1 MEATLDRLT
10 AENPAVETKAARV
23 AYCYEPELDVLR
35 FCAFL
40 AVFGFHALPADYGG
54 LAARWGHA
62 IPMLLRATREAMSFG
77 VCLFFV
83 LSSYLIT
90 KLLTMERAATGGIS
104 LKNFYVRRI
113 LRIWPLYVG
122 FLLLMW
128 AISGPRLNHFA
139 PIEPGRLLAFLFF
152 SGNIY
157 VGLFGFSG
165 SGILP
170 LWTVSIEEQFY
181 IVWPAV
187 ARRGRVSVERAA
199 WGVIAISVAAVCLL
213 ARYSSNPTHVLW
225 TSSLV
230 QFQFFAFG
238 ALVALR
244 FVEGAPVFGG
254 WARAGM
260 LASGIAL
267 LILAT
272 GRFDIKVVER
282 VPAHLL
288 VVGYEVMAVGVVLVF
303 LAFLGAGRGLRIPAW
318 LTYLGKISYGLYV
331 FHDISLVVC
340 RSVAER
346 YGLSYAARTASAAA
360 MTLGL
365 AMISY
370 RYVEKPFLRMK
381 DRFAVVHGRRA

>member
-1 MEATLDRLT
+1 MEAMLDR
-10 AENPAVETKAARV
+10 PKMETKASRAA
-23 AYCYEPELDVLR
+23 AYYEPELDVLR

-40 AVFGFHALPADYGG
+40 AVFGFHALPADYSD
-54 LAARWGHA
+54 LVPRLGHA

-77 VCLFFV
+77 VCLFFL

-90 KLLTMERAATGGIS
+90 KLLTMERTITGAIS
-104 LKNFYVRRI
+104 LRKFYVRRI

-128 AISGPRLNHFA
+128 AIGGPRLNHFA
-139 PIEPGRLLAFLFF
+139 PIAPGRLLAFLLF

-170 LWTVSIEEQFY
+170 LWTISIEEQFY
-181 IVWPAV
+181 IVWPAI
-187 ARRGRVSVERAA
+187 ARRGSAFVERAA
-199 WGVIAISVAAVCLL
+199 WGVIAISAAAVVLL
-213 ARYSSNPTHVLW
+213 ARYSSNATHVLW

-244 FVEGAPVFGG
+244 YIERSPAFGG
-254 WARAGM
+254 WQRTGM
-260 LASGIAL
+260 FGSGIAL
-267 LILAT
+267 LVLAT

-288 VVGYEVMAVGVVLVF
+288 IVGYEVMAVGVVLIF
-303 LAFLGAGRGLRIPAW
+303 LAFLGAGRGWQIPKS

-340 RSVAER
+340 RSIAER
-346 YGLSYAARTASAAA
+346 YGLNYAVRTASAAA

-370 RYVEKPFLRMK
+370 RYVEKPFLRAK
-381 DRFAVVHGRRA
+381 DRFAVVHTRSG

>member
-1 MEATLDRLT
+1 MEATLERPL
-10 AENPAVETKAARV
+10 VETAA
-23 AYCYEPELDVLR
+23 AGATYCYEPELDVLR

-40 AVFGFHALPADYGG
+40 AVFGFHALPADYSE
-54 LAARWGHA
+54 LAPRMGQAV
-62 IPMLLRATREAMSFG
+62 PMLLRATREAMSFG

-90 KLLTMERAATGGIS
+90 KLLTIERATTGAVD
-104 LKNFYVRRI
+104 LKKFYVRRI

-139 PIEPGRLLAFLFF
+139 GIEPGRLLAFLLF

-181 IVWPAV
+181 ILWPAV
-187 ARRGRVSVERAA
+187 ARKGSAWVERAA

-213 ARYSSNPTHVLW
+213 AMYSSNPTHVLW

-244 FVEGAPVFGG
+244 FVERAPEFGG
-254 WARAGM
+254 WARIGM
-260 LASGIAL
+260 LASGIGL
-267 LILAT
+267 LVLAT

-288 VVGYEVMAVGVVLVF
+288 IVGYEAMAVGVVLIF
-303 LAFLGAGRGLRIPAW
+303 LAFLGAGRDWQIPKW
-318 LTYLGKISYGLYV
+318 LTYLGRISYGLYV
-331 FHDISLVVC
+331 LHDISLVMCKSIAV
-340 RSVAER
+340 R
-346 YGLSYAARTASAAA
+346 YGLNYGVRTACAAA

-365 AMISY
+365 AMLSY
-370 RYVEKPFLRMK
+370 RYVERPFLRLK
-381 DRFAVVHGRRA
+381 DKFAVVHGRSA

>member
-1 MEATLDRLT
+1 MEATLVR
-10 AENPAVETKAARV
+10 PQVETKASGV

-40 AVFGFHALPADYGG
+40 AVFGFHALPADYSDLVPRLGN
-54 LAARWGHA
+54 AV
-62 IPMLLRATREAMSFG
+62 PMLLRATREAMSFG

-90 KLLTMERAATGGIS
+90 KLLTMERATTGAIN

-128 AISGPRLNHFA
+128 AISGSRLNHFA
-139 PIEPGRLLAFLFF
+139 AIEPGRLLAFLLF

-181 IVWPAV
+181 ILWPAV
-187 ARRGRVSVERAA
+187 ARKGSAFVERAA
-199 WGVIAISVAAVCLL
+199 LGVIAISMVAMVLL
-213 ARYSSNPTHVLW
+213 ARHSSNPTHVLW

-230 QFQFFAFG
+230 QFQFFASG

-244 FVEGAPVFGG
+244 FVERAPEFGG
-254 WARAGM
+254 WARVGM
-260 LASGIAL
+260 FVSGIAML
-267 LILAT
+267 VLAT

-288 VVGYEVMAVGVVLVF
+288 IVGYEVMAVGVVLIF
-303 LAFLGAGRGLRIPAW
+303 LAFLGAGRDWQIPKW

-340 RSVAER
+340 KSIAVR
-346 YGLSYAARTASAAA
+346 YGLNYGVRTAGAAA

-381 DRFAVVHGRRA
+381 EWFEVVHGRRP

>member
-1 MEATLDRLT
+1 MEATL
-10 AENPAVETKAARV
+10 EGPQVETAAARAV
-23 AYCYEPELDVLR
+23 YCYEPELDVLR

-40 AVFGFHALPADYGG
+40 AVFGFHALPADYSD
-54 LAARWGHA
+54 LVPRLGHA
-62 IPMLLRATREAMSFG
+62 VPMLLRATREAMSFG
-77 VCLFFV
+77 VCVFFM

-90 KLLTMERAATGGIS
+90 KLLTIERATTGTIN

-187 ARRGRVSVERAA
+187 ARRGSAFLERAA
-199 WGVIAISVAAVCLL
+199 WGVIAISLAAVGLL
-213 ARYSSNPTHVLW
+213 ARYSSNPTHALW

-244 FVEGAPVFGG
+244 FVERAPEFGG
-254 WARAGM
+254 WVRVGM

-267 LILAT
+267 LVLAT

-282 VPAHLL
+282 VQAHLL
-288 VVGYEVMAVGVVLVF
+288 IIGYEVMAVGVVLIF
-303 LAFLGAGRGLRIPAW
+303 LAFLGAGRGWKIPTW

-340 RSVAER
+340 KSIATRH
-346 YGLSYAARTASAAA
+346 GLNGGMRVVSAAA

-381 DRFAVVHGRRA
+381 ERFAVVDGRKP